1 MSLFLN
7 TQKQIFGRRF
17 SSTQAALSFVQDL
30 IPAPIVQDCLRV
42 LEPVSNAT
50 AWQRVQKHAAACGV
64 RVFVNV
70 AWISEGGS
78 WCDSYHELLQEAL
91 ARKEAMKRSRGR
103 LHAIAFID
111 GNQWEEGGQSR
122 LYVLSNG
129 RIEASIQGAAISG
142 NDRQEFLEVLK
153 AALA

>member
-7 TQKQIFGRRF
+7 IDRQIFGRRF

-30 IPAPIVQDCLRV
+30 VPAPVVQDCLRV
-42 LEPVSNAT
+42 LEDVPNAA

-78 WCDSYHELLQEAL
+78 WCESYHELLKEAL
-91 ARKEAMKRSRGR
+91 ERKEAMKDSRGR
-103 LHAIAFID
+103 IHAVTFIG
-111 GNQWEEGGQSR
+111 GNQWAEGGQSR

-129 RIEASIQGAAISG
+129 RIEASIQDASLAGT
-142 NDRQEFLEVLK
+142 DLQEFLDALK
-153 AALA
+153 SALA